1 MFECLAFLIGPGKQL
16 GIKFKFRMRSY
27 CGASAEVTGAGVIM
41 VFLPYPK
48 YPYFLVTRGDFFSL
62 K

>member
-1 MFECLAFLIGPGKQL
+1 MFECLASLVGPGKQL
-16 GIKFKFRMRSY
+16 GIKVRMWSY